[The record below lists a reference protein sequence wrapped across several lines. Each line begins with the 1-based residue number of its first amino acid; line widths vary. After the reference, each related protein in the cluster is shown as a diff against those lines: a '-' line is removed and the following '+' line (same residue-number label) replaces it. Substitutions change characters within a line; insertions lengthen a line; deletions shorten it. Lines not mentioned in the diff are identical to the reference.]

1 MVYVKRLHKVL
12 GLLMLLPILGWV
24 VTGVLFFIK
33 PGYQAA
39 FAPLTV
45 KTYPLDAE
53 LRIQP
58 ANDWQELTLLHT
70 VLGHHLLVKQQDKRL
85 HLDAISLQPFTAT
98 LEQTTL
104 LVNEAIAEN
113 PERYGRLAEWD
124 GSQGLTST
132 GVVINLDWQQLILRQ
147 LGPDTQRI
155 NSWYKIHY
163 LQWTPFKAVND
174 VLGIIG
180 LGLLLLLSL
189 CGGWLYWQR
198 RQTVTDATKVVR
210 H

>member
-132 GVVINLDWQQLILRQ
+132 GVVINLDWQQLTLRQ